1 MKKVFIFIL
10 LLLLTGKVF
19 AENFESE
26 RYKIQFGDVN
36 IGGDKDLR
44 SSGYDLSVSLGQTA
58 AGEFHNNGYIVKA
71 GFQYIY
77 SIIPFRFSISNVNI
91 DLGTLIPNTP
101 STAATTLTVSF
112 GGPGV
117 YQVTAI
123 EMDSL
128 KKNTGTEI
136 PDTSCNGGTDSCS
149 ESQSKLWTSNTA
161 YGFGY
166 NMSGQDIPSDFVGG
180 GYFRRFPNLK
190 EGETSQTVMSSTNV
204 GRNRQAKVTFK
215 ANVLPIQEV
224 GSYQTVI
231 RFTATQSF

>member
-1 MKKVFIFIL
+1 MRRVLIFTFLLFIC
-10 LLLLTGKVF
+10 GKVF

-36 IGGDKDLR
+36 IGGEKDLR

-58 AGEFHNNGYIVKA
+58 AGEFHANGYIVKA

-101 STAATTLTVSF
+101 STAETTLTVSF
-112 GGPGV
+112 GGPGE
-117 YQVTAI
+117 YQVTAN
-123 EMDSL
+123 ELDSL

-136 PDTSCNGGTDSCS
+136 QDTSCNGEPDLCT
-149 ESQSKLWTSNTA
+149 ESSAKKWTSNTA

-166 NMSGQDIPSDFVGG
+166 NMSGQDIPSDFKNA
-180 GYFRRFPNLK
+180 GYFRRFPNLR
-190 EGETSQTVMSSTNV
+190 EGESSQTVMSSTNV
-204 GRNRQAKVTFK
+204 GRSRRSKVTFK
-215 ANVLPIQEV
+215 ANVSPIQEV

-231 RFTATQSF
+231 RFTATQGY

>member
-1 MKKVFIFIL
+1 MKKAIL
-10 LLLLTGKVF
+10 LLLFLIIAGNVV

-36 IGGDKDLR
+36 IGGEKDLR

-58 AGEFHNNGYIVKA
+58 AGEFHANGYIVKA

-77 SIIPFRFSISNVNI
+77 SIIPFRFSISNTNI

-112 GGPGV
+112 GGPAD
-117 YQVTAI
+117 YQVTGI

-136 PDTSCNGGTDSCS
+136 PDTNCNGDADSCS
-149 ESQSKLWTSNTA
+149 ESLAKKWTNNTT

-166 NMSGQDIPSDFVGG
+166 NMTGSDIPSDFLAG

-190 EGETSQTVMSSTNV
+190 EGEAAQTVMSSTNV

-215 ANVLPIQEV
+215 ANISAIQEV

-231 RFTATQSF
+231 RFTATQSY